1 MTQTTKQIG
10 ELLRD
15 WRKRRHQSQLT
26 LAQQAEISQR
36 HLSFLESGRSL
47 PSREMLLRLARHLQI
62 PVRERN
68 GLLLAA
74 GFAPI
79 ARERSLDDPA
89 LLPARQAVEL
99 LLRGYEPFPALAID
113 RHWQLLSANT
123 GAMGLLHGV
132 DPALLKPPLNVLR
145 VSMHPDGL
153 ARRIL
158 NYGEWREHVLSRLQA
173 QIEASRDTV
182 LMALLA
188 ELKAY
193 PVPAPVR
200 AEMPAPQALAGVAVP
215 LQLASE
221 RGVLSFL
228 STTTVFGTPV
238 DITLAELAIETFL
251 PADQATAAAL
261 RSAN

>member
-15 WRKRRHQSQLT
+15 WRKRRHQSQLE
-26 LAQQAEISQR
+26 LAEQAEISQR

-47 PSREMLLRLARHLQI
+47 PSREMLLRLARHLQV
-62 PVRERN
+62 PARERN
-68 GLLLAA
+68 ALLLAA

-99 LLRGYEPFPALAID
+99 LLRAYEPFPALAID
-113 RHWQLLSANT
+113 RHWQLLSANA
-123 GAMGLLHGV
+123 GVMRLLHGV

-145 VSMHPDGL
+145 VSMHPQGL
-153 ARRIL
+153 APRIL
-158 NYGEWREHVLSRLQA
+158 NYGAWREHVLSRLET
-173 QIEASRDTV
+173 QIEASRDAG
-182 LMALLA
+182 LIALLG
-188 ELKAY
+188 ELKEY
-193 PVPAPVR
+193 PIPDTSDGGERAP
-200 AEMPAPQALAGVAVP
+200 MALAGVAVP

-238 DITLAELAIETFL
+238 DITLAELAIEAFL

-261 RSAN
+261 GAAN